1 MGSREIALLAIA
13 ATIVAIIIAASVT
26 SGKADVQIALINSST
41 QFMGTLKHVAGQYT
55 SFSTTQDL
63 QNISMA
69 EVKSRGL
76 LKSYTLYGSGSSSYI
91 EASFDKKIRFSMQDA
106 DGDGNAVLIT
116 MDASRKW
123 SDPIDLQNWENSM
136 SASISKGG
144 GTVSNYEKSGA
155 DGIISARFETLE

>member
-26 SGKADVQIALINSST
+26 SGRADVQIALINSST

-55 SFSTTQDL
+55 AFSTTQDL
-63 QNISMA
+63 QNISMS
-69 EVKSRGL
+69 EVKTKGL
-76 LKSYTLYGSGSSSYI
+76 LKSYTLYGSGNSSYI

-116 MDASRKW
+116 MDASNKW
-123 SDPIDLQNWENSM
+123 SDATDRQNWEDSM
-136 SASISKGG
+136 SSKISKSG
-144 GTVSNYEKSGA
+144 GTVSNYESSGA

>member
-26 SGKADVQIALINSST
+26 SGRADVQIALINSST
-41 QFMGTLKHVAGQYT
+41 QFMGTLKHVAGQYIA
-55 SFSTTQDL
+55 FNTTQDL
-63 QNISMA
+63 QNISMS
-69 EVKSRGL
+69 EVKAKGL
-76 LKSYTLYGSGSSSYI
+76 LKSYTLNGSGSSSYI

-116 MDASRKW
+116 MDASHKW
-123 SDPIDLQNWENSM
+123 SDATDLQNWENSM
-136 SASISKGG
+136 SANISKSG
-144 GTVSNYEKSGA
+144 GTVSNYESNGA